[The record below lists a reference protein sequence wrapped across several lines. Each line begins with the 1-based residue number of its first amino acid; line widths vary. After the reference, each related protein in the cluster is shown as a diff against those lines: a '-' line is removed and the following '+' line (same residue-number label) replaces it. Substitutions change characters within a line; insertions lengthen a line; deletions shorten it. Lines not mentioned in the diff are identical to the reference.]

1 MVHCVFILYIIHFRF
16 QLKELVNNEVVAK
29 SLAPRVEVVYRQWHV
44 SLSVMWHIQA
54 QKKRCETWAG
64 SSDVSYDDSDDDM
77 TLVNAASFQTA
88 GVDYFESRSVHSNST
103 TLDLYFV
110 WYLVVLLHIS
120 KLDTASFLTAGVDY
134 FESRSVHSNSTTL
147 DLYSVWYLV
156 VLLHISVGW
165 FFWQSNFLF
174 ISQVNAFLL
183 RVLSHRGTPNIV
195 LFLELFW
202 NF

>member
-77 TLVNAASFQTA
+77 TLVNAASF
-88 GVDYFESRSVHSNST
+88 
-103 TLDLYFV
+103 
-110 WYLVVLLHIS
+110 
-120 KLDTASFLTAGVDY
+120 LTAGVDY